1 MANENVK
8 IVIKEVNE
16 TKPLGEG
23 VSSDIAYVPGFAVQS
38 YVKGDTLVETR
49 KNTPLLC
56 NTIEQFEQYFG
67 PDPYRLTEYDVN
79 SCYAFG
85 ENTNTPVYLAGD
97 YDRSYIYAKEL
108 INNGMSVIY
117 ENLSPTEDVAKY
129 TNVGNVTYYPRET
142 IVDGN
147 RVVVE
152 DLKKAYPNCYVFS
165 TDTETEQFVARF
177 KFGAYT
183 SGSKTVVALVEGP
196 SAWTVSSVSLDET
209 PSTEASTNNYLVF
222 DAGANGE
229 IDNTE
234 FYIHIAKTQ
243 SKFRSVNV
251 NTPRIYVFVLEG
263 ALTVDHIETE
273 DVLPQMSRLEYFYK
287 KLSGDAELDLE
298 SSLEVLEDKNE
309 YSVKYLTTGGYASVL
324 SLPYKMTVD
333 GDGTVEYDL
342 IEKPYDETDMVTDV
356 VKKLQS
362 GLAIKMLDL
371 AQKRG
376 DCVAIIDHYFDN
388 KSPIAHT
395 EESSVYYRV
404 HEELQSA
411 NYSEY
416 GTMFTPWSTYTCST
430 VPDIDAMEQIMPAS
444 FGYLMCLSTAIK
456 TAPNWYAMAG
466 VTRGLVPNIKEL
478 HVPKGIL
485 SNVVAEHYQPKFGSD
500 GNKISINAI
509 TDIKPYGLTIWGN
522 RTLLPVDPKGTIA
535 LNFLNTRNMI
545 SDIKKVA
552 YDTCK
557 KLMFEQDSDIL
568 WLNFK
573 SSMSP
578 LLDRLQ
584 SGNGIS
590 GYKLIRGTKKYDGTN
605 LTRGEM
611 AAVIKIFPKYAIEY
625 FEITVVVADEDVV
638 VS

>member
-8 IVIKEVNE
+8 IVIKEVDE
-16 TKPLGEG
+16 TRPLGEG

-67 PDPYRLTEYDVN
+67 PEPYRLTEYDVN

-85 ENTNTPVYLAGD
+85 ENLNMPVYLAGD

-129 TNVGNVTYYPRET
+129 TNVGNVTYHPGET
-142 IVDGN
+142 
-147 RVVVE
+147 E
-152 DLKKAYPNCYVFS
+152 YLKKAYPNCYILS
-165 TDTETEQFVARF
+165 TDTETDQFSA
-177 KFGAYT
+177 KFTFEAYT
-183 SGSKTVVALVEGP
+183 SGSKTVVALVEGS
-196 SAWTVSSVSLDET
+196 SAWTVSAISLNET
-209 PSTEASTNNYLVF
+209 PGGEASTTNYLVF
-222 DAGANGE
+222 NAEPDGE
-229 IDNTE
+229 INSTE
-234 FYIHIAKTQ
+234 FYIRVAKTE
-243 SKFRSVNV
+243 SKSRSVNV
-251 NTPRIYVFVLEG
+251 NTPRLYVFVLDG
-263 ALTVDHIETE
+263 ALTVEHIETA

-287 KLSGDAELDLE
+287 KLSGDSDSKIE

-324 SLPYKMTVD
+324 SLPYD
-333 GDGTVEYDL
+333 GETLV
-342 IEKPYDETDMVTDV
+342 EKPYDTDISNTAIT
-356 VKKLQS
+356 KKLQT
-362 GLAIKMLDL
+362 GLAVKMLNL

-388 KSPIAHT
+388 KNPIAHT
-395 EESSVYYRV
+395 EESSVYHRV
-404 HEELQSA
+404 HEALQSVS
-411 NYSEY
+411 YGEY
-416 GTMFTPWSTYTCST
+416 GTMFTPWATYTCST
-430 VPDIDAMEQIMPAS
+430 VSDINEMEQIMPAS

-466 VTRGLVPNIKEL
+466 VTRGLVPNISEL

-485 SNVVAEHYQPKFGSD
+485 SNVVAEHYQPKFGTD

-509 TDIKPYGLTIWGN
+509 TNIKPYGLTIWGN

-611 AAVIKIFPKYAIEY
+611 AAVIKIFPKYPIEY
-625 FEITVVVADEDVV
+625 FEITVVVADDDVV